1 MYQQYVLAGLLVP
14 EHDRLHRLQTVE
26 ERFSLAGAGGL
37 RGSQVIADEVGI
49 AQHDVVVAHIQVAD
63 GAPQVKAGPGTL
75 PSHRRSLTEYF
86 V

>member
-1 MYQQYVLAGLLVP
+1 MFWPVSLCRNTTASTGSKPWKNGSASPVL
-14 EHDRLHRLQTVE
+14 
-26 ERFSLAGAGGL
+26 GGL

-49 AQHDVVVAHIQVAD
+49 ALHDVVVAHIQVAD